1 MTITTEKTR
10 EIIRDFAEEIRKK
23 RVEASPVESTR
34 IEFRDGI
41 AQNREEIVYK
51 VPLELLR
58 FRKENGRISSLVKT
72 HERLIGRLD
81 PADSEAQDVL
91 RCFLREKDPEKT
103 DELKQL
109 LLADG
114 QREPGIIT
122 ADGFLINGNR
132 RKVALEE
139 LRDKYSAEDSFHTMK
154 VVILPDENEEGG
166 PPSLREIEQIENRY
180 QLQTDGKAEYSGFD
194 AALSIRDKE
203 ASGYT
208 LEQQMRDDPQYRL
221 MEEQE
226 FKRAVRKRK
235 KETLEP
241 LEYVED
247 YLDSIGKSGEFSA
260 ISKGLG
266 DREGRWQAFRDLSEG
281 FCTRA
286 KKEQGLQKMGIDERE
301 AGEIMQAAYTVIR
314 MREVPGFG
322 KLHQIMRSLPKYAEH
337 GKKSLVELAK
347 NVKHELSTDETT
359 DENGVPLPLDAMEE
373 KWQSKYRE
381 EVTRRLVKAR
391 DSADWGSEKNAPIAL
406 LDDALKKLNHENMV
420 IDKIEL
426 DLLDTALTRA
436 NDVESR
442 IKDLRREIY
451 ERVKTAGE
459 VRRILKAEGKK

>member
-1 MTITTEKTR
+1 MTITKEKTR

-23 RVEASPVESTR
+23 RVEALPVERTR
-34 IEFRDGI
+34 IDFRDGI

-51 VPLELLR
+51 VPVGLLR

-91 RCFLREKDPEKT
+91 RNFLREKDPEKT

-139 LRDKYSAEDSFHTMK
+139 LKDKHSAEDRFQTMK

-166 PPSLREIEQIENRY
+166 PPTLREIEQIENRY

-208 LEQQMRDDPQYRL
+208 LEQQMQDDPQYRL

-235 KETLEP
+235 K
-241 LEYVED
+241 
-247 YLDSIGKSGEFSA
+247 KH
-260 ISKGLG
+260 
-266 DREGRWQAFRDLSEG
+266 W
-281 FCTRA
+281 
-286 KKEQGLQKMGIDERE
+286 
-301 AGEIMQAAYTVIR
+301 IR
-314 MREVPGFG
+314 
-322 KLHQIMRSLPKYAEH
+322 
-337 GKKSLVELAK
+337 
-347 NVKHELSTDETT
+347 
-359 DENGVPLPLDAMEE
+359 
-373 KWQSKYRE
+373 
-381 EVTRRLVKAR
+381 
-391 DSADWGSEKNAPIAL
+391 
-406 LDDALKKLNHENMV
+406 
-420 IDKIEL
+420 
-426 DLLDTALTRA
+426 
-436 NDVESR
+436 
-442 IKDLRREIY
+442 
-451 ERVKTAGE
+451 
-459 VRRILKAEGKK
+459 